1 MVNRGP
7 LLIHFQLVAR
17 RDAKNGRDISQPAP
31 DDAMKLSIER
41 LLLLSLSLGLCLL
54 GFSTLVS
61 PFWRSTTGHG
71 SIGFPI
77 AYGSQIDCYL
87 SGPGGCGYS
96 YDPTLMALGYL
107 FWVTVTF
114 ATAYLTQVRFFSKNT
129 TPHGSPQLSE

>member
-1 MVNRGP
+1 
-7 LLIHFQLVAR
+7 
-17 RDAKNGRDISQPAP
+17 
-31 DDAMKLSIER
+31 MKLSIER
-41 LLLLSLSLGLCLL
+41 LLLVSLGLGLCLL

-107 FWVTVTF
+107 FWVTMTF
-114 ATAYLTQVRFFSKNT
+114 STAYLTQVRFFSKNT